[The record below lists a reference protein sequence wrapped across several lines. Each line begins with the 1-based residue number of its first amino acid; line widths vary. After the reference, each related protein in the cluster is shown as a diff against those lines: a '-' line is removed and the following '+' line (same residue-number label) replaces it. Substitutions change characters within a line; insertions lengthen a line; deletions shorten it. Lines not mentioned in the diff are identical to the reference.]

1 MYMDKHFIRNG
12 LIFAS
17 TVLLFFLIGNI
28 MKKRILIFLFSFVV
42 LCSYCQTVDDF
53 VGTWRYENNDTVFT
67 IVLKE
72 GKYVNYDFSIYA
84 SLKCIFGG
92 YSLRINGVLVDDFT
106 SVNDTFD
113 WNLGYNPSLQRI
125 YIEATRMH
133 DNTNGYGFIF
143 YDQRKRHFGG
153 KGISGGFLTLLA
165 PNKLK
170 WEIDEEIGIWSEIE
184 GCEDC
189 PEVSPIGFS
198 VPNNVVLTKVLQ

>member
-1 MYMDKHFIRNG
+1 MM
-12 LIFAS
+12 
-17 TVLLFFLIGNI
+17 
-28 MKKRILIFLFSFVV
+28 KRIIFIFITIVILSNNVFGQ
-42 LCSYCQTVDDF
+42 SYTVNDF

-72 GKYVNYDFSIYA
+72 GKYINFDFGNLPIR
-84 SLKCIFGG
+84 KFIFGG
-92 YSLRINGVLVDDFT
+92 YSLRINGTLIDDFT
-106 SVNDTFD
+106 SVNNTLD
-113 WNLGYNPSLQRI
+113 WDLGYNPSLQRI
-125 YIEATRMH
+125 YIEAMKMH
-133 DNTNGYGFIF
+133 DNTNGYVFTF

>member
-28 MKKRILIFLFSFVV
+28 MKKRILLFLFSFVV
-42 LCSYCQTVDDF
+42 LCSYSQTVDDF

-143 YDQRKRHFGG
+143 YDQRKRHFDG
-153 KGISGGFLTLLA
+153 KGISGGNLTLLA

-170 WEIDEEIGIWSEIE
+170 WEIDEEAGIWFEIE

>member
-28 MKKRILIFLFSFVV
+28 MKKRILLLLFSFVV
-42 LCSYCQTVDDF
+42 LCSYSQTVDDF